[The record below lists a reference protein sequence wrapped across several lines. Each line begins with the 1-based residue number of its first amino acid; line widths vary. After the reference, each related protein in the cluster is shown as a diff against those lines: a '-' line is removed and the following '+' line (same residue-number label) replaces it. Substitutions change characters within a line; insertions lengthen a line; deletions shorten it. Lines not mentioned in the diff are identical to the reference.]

1 MLVWAWERPEDLR
14 DLDERIGVAFLAQTI
29 TVIDNRLRVE
39 PRRQPLRVS
48 PGATL
53 VAVTRIEVSEAS
65 GGSTQSPTPDALAS
79 AVAMTAAL
87 PRVSAIQI
95 DFDAAASQ
103 RAFYRQLL
111 YRLRGRLATTL
122 PISITALASWCAGDD
137 WLDRLP
143 IDEAVPM
150 LFRMGPAN
158 EPFRRMAVASSSA
171 SRSCRSA
178 VGVSLDEPIE
188 VRAEA
193 RRVYVFNP
201 KPWTGLALRQARNRV
216 AR

>member
-1 MLVWAWERPEDLR
+1 MVVWAWERPEDLR

-29 TVIDNRLRVE
+29 TVIDDRLRVE

-53 VAVTRIEVSEAS
+53 VAVTRIEVSGAAAL
-65 GGSTQSPTPDALAS
+65 STVTPPLDALAA
-79 AVAMTAAL
+79 AVTMTAAL
-87 PRVSAIQI
+87 PRVAAIQI
-95 DFDAAASQ
+95 DFDATASQ
-103 RAFYRQLL
+103 RSFYRHLL
-111 YRLRGRLATTL
+111 HRLGGRLPPTV
-122 PISITALASWCAGDD
+122 PISITALASWCFGDD
-137 WLDRLP
+137 WLDGLP

-158 EPFRRMAVASSSA
+158 EPFRRVAAASGSA

-178 VGVSLDEPIE
+178 VGISLDEPIDM
-188 VRAEA
+188 RPEA

-201 KPWTGLALRQARNRV
+201 RPWTGLAMRQARNRV